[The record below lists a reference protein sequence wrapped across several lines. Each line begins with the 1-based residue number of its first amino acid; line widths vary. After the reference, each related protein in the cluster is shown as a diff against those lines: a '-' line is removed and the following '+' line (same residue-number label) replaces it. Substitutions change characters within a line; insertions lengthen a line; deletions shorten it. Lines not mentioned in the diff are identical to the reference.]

1 LAKKGIEMA
10 QVKLTKTEL
19 RVQQI
24 RLAQLRK
31 YLPTLQLK
39 KSMLQAEIN
48 QLQGEIDLLKQSLQS
63 EDSRVQEYSALFSE
77 RNSSILLK
85 AVSVKEVLVTHENIA
100 GVEIPIFQEVVFID
114 PKYSLFDTPIWY
126 ESAIDG
132 VKKLLILQEKIK
144 VEEKKKEALAK
155 ELREV
160 SIRVNLFEKIMIPRA
175 TENIKRIKIFLG
187 DQQLAAVSQ
196 AKVSKKKILMRS
208 QMEESV

>member
-1 LAKKGIEMA
+1 MA